1 MKITKIKNGKA
12 IKISYEEGID
22 SKTLTSREK
31 AAPEYYTA
39 FSELALDIKTN
50 FALMLGYQGKSGEEF
65 IKRNRLGIE
74 EKPTRIHTKYGETM
88 KSVEP
93 SGVLRFI
100 FALILAANGARTSL
114 P

>member
-65 IKRNRLGIE
+65 IKRNR
-74 EKPTRIHTKYGETM
+74 
-88 KSVEP
+88 
-93 SGVLRFI
+93 
-100 FALILAANGARTSL
+100 
-114 P
+114 